1 MTAATATA
9 TASPEENR
17 RGVGGRRSRNRRH
30 VRALVV
36 GAILTLAGL
45 PTAAGADP
53 AGPTDYESDVVSIEP
68 AFDGLD
74 VQILGGDAFVQLT
87 APPGVEVLVIGYEGE
102 PFLDFTPQ
110 GIVRENQ
117 LSPSKFVSQDRYG
130 QTAIPTNASADA
142 QPAWSKVSDR
152 PTWVWHDHRT
162 HLMSGQPLGAQRG
175 DQVAEGVI
183 PLKVDGQEVRVTVQT
198 VWVAQPSPIPW
209 IVAGVL
215 AAIGVLALCWKA
227 RSQATAVAF
236 GLALLAAG
244 VGLSDYLTLPSE
256 ARSSAAVWV
265 LPSVSVAMLA
275 YGALR
280 GGGTG
285 LVATGLAG
293 IQLTSWG
300 YGRIDQ
306 LNKAILPT
314 DLPFWLERA
323 VTVVVLIG
331 GVGVVAAVL
340 ISAVELMRRAGRAN
354 AHPAK
359 QPTGPPLATT

>member
-1 MTAATATA
+1 MTAFTGT
-9 TASPEENR
+9 PEETR
-17 RGVGGRRSRNRRH
+17 RGRGVRRPRNLRVVH
-30 VRALVV
+30 ALVC
-36 GAILTLAGL
+36 GAILTLVGV
-45 PTAAGADP
+45 PTVAGADP

-68 AFDGLD
+68 AVDGLD

-87 APPGVEVLVIGYEGE
+87 APPGAEILVTGYEGE

-130 QTAIPTNASADA
+130 QTAIPPNATADA
-142 QPAWSKVSDR
+142 QPAWSKVSDS

-183 PLKVDGQEVRVTVQT
+183 PLQVDGQDVRVTVQT

-209 IVAGVL
+209 IVAAVL
-215 AAIGVLALCWKA
+215 AAIGVAALCWKA
-227 RSQATAVAF
+227 RSKATVAAV
-236 GLALLAAG
+236 GLAILAAG

-265 LPSVSVAMLA
+265 LPLVSVAMLV
-275 YGALR
+275 YGAVR
-280 GGGTG
+280 GGGTR

-314 DLPFWLERA
+314 DLPFWLERV
-323 VTVVVLIG
+323 VTIAVLIG
-331 GVGVVAAVL
+331 GGGVIAAVL
-340 ISAVELMRRAGRAN
+340 LSVVAMMRGAER
-354 AHPAK
+354 
-359 QPTGPPLATT
+359 PTAPGGQTTDGTAPVTA